1 MPEEP
6 LLLRAE
12 EAARLLS
19 LGRSKVFEMMAAG
32 ELPGVV
38 RFGRAV
44 RISRSALETWIKER
58 EAEGTD
64 HPTRAA

>member
-44 RISRSALETWIKER
+44 RISRAALEAWIKER
-58 EAEGTD
+58 EAGGTD